1 MSDKFKSLKYVRY
14 ADDFIV
20 MIIGSK
26 DDAKAIKS
34 DIAQFL
40 NEELKLTLSE
50 EKTLITHSSKKATFL
65 GYNVNITRN
74 ELFTK
79 YSVKGAKKK
88 TSQSKSKT

>member
-50 EKTLITHSSKKATFL
+50 EKHLSPTLARKQHFL
-65 GYNVNITRN
+65 GTTSISLETSYLPNTR
-74 ELFTK
+74 
-79 YSVKGAKKK
+79 
-88 TSQSKSKT
+88 